1 MAEDA
6 ERTSTW
12 QPGNEPRAEQVWQRT
27 PQPGEILAGRF
38 ALGPVLGAGGSGVVF
53 EAEDLELRQR
63 VAVKVIHPYLGEA
76 RSLER
81 LRREVRLARG
91 HHDHVVAVYDL
102 HEDDGLRFLSMELV
116 AGTSLGAVLA
126 TGNPLPVPQTIT
138 LGRQVASALAFFH
151 SRGLIHRDVKPSNIL
166 LAGAGGEGDTT
177 GEAGWTAKLC
187 DLGLARSLEPGITV
201 TQTATVV
208 GTPAYMAPERAMGDG
223 LTPASDVYA
232 LGLVLW
238 ECLTGQIPLR
248 GNTAVATLVK
258 RQSSRPPRLRA
269 ERPDAPAWLAR
280 LLAAMLDP
288 EPRRRPSA
296 AEVERSLASGQVGRR
311 PPWRSLAAAVAVL
324 LAAGAGL
331 AGWRALAR
339 GATVRVEA
347 AEREVAGY
355 DQRGRATWR
364 HTLENPVQQVERADL
379 DGDGVEEVLVA
390 AYPESGS
397 GLRTDRLPLSEF
409 LIVNRSGAL
418 ITHIRPEQLV
428 RFWAHPFPLRLAVG
442 ITLADVDGDD
452 APEVLLNARQRSF
465 FPNQVLLYWPRHG
478 VWDWALDH
486 SGYLMDLAAVPG
498 RPGQIAALGVNNPLG
513 MQPVFGVWSI
523 VPPDLRRKAA
533 SESGTLASPD
543 HGMGATPTSRWLLYV
558 PLSAELWRRDGNG
571 GSYVVPATDD
581 GFAAVFNGKRVRM
594 DAHGNPEGPNWG
606 QDRLAQRSKILARI
620 AVLINGEAVGS
631 AELVEAEVGRLEA
644 EMAELLAEPPYR
656 AMLALAAARAFARVG
671 ATTRAR
677 EVLLPAVSNEDVVF
691 RLANLEA
698 MEGRIPDAVARTW
711 RLVESGHSPRAGF
724 DASRLLLDL
733 AVEAR
738 DGAELEHAIAAWAR
752 IVSAP
757 TEMHSGLVPAFWARA
772 RLWWD
777 EATAA
782 DSRIRS
788 SPLADEG
795 EAVACLAR
803 WRLGQAS
810 AADAAAMDEYV
821 RAGFEGAPLGLA
833 ARAAVLLSTG
843 ASSDALHLLDRLV
856 NELHWD
862 ATWDLRTRQYQDLA
876 RALRAHALAAVGRPE
891 QARAEAERLL
901 ADRGPRLLP
910 GILAREL
917 LDELARAETT

>member
-1 MAEDA
+1 M
-6 ERTSTW
+6 
-12 QPGNEPRAEQVWQRT
+12 
-27 PQPGEILAGRF
+27 
-38 ALGPVLGAGGSGVVF
+38 LGAGGSGVVF

-63 VAVKVIHPYLGEA
+63 VAVKVIHPYLAAA

-81 LRREVRLARG
+81 LRREVRVARG
-91 HHDHVVAVYDL
+91 HHEHVVAVYDL
-102 HEDDGLRFLSMELV
+102 HEVDGLRFLSMELV
-116 AGTSLGAVLA
+116 AGASLGAVLA
-126 TGNPLPVPQTIT
+126 AGNPLPVHETIA

-151 SRGLIHRDVKPSNIL
+151 GRGLIHRDVKPSNIL
-166 LAGAGGEGDTT
+166 LAGAGGESDST
-177 GEAGWTAKLC
+177 GGHRWTAKLC

-201 TQTATVV
+201 TETAMVV
-208 GTPAYMAPERAMGDG
+208 GTPAYMAPEQATGDD

-238 ECLTGQIPLR
+238 ECLTGQIPFR
-248 GNTAVATLVK
+248 GDTAVATLVK
-258 RQSSRPPRLRA
+258 RQSSRPPRLRS

-288 EPRRRPSA
+288 QPRRRPSA

-311 PPWRSLAAAVAVL
+311 PPWRSLAAAAAVL
-324 LAAGAGL
+324 LVAGASL

-347 AEREVAGY
+347 AGREVAGY
-355 DQRGRATWR
+355 DRRGRATWR

-379 DGDGVEEVLVA
+379 DGDGLEEVLVA
-390 AYPESGS
+390 AYPETGS
-397 GLRTDRLPLSEF
+397 GLRSDRLPLSEF

-418 ITHIRPEQLV
+418 TTHIRPEQLV
-428 RFWAHPFPLRLAVG
+428 RSWNHPFPLRLAVG
-442 ITLADVDGDD
+442 ITLADVDGDG

-498 RPGQIAALGVNNPLG
+498 RSGQIAVVGVNNRLG
-513 MQPVFGVWSI
+513 MQPVFGVWSV
-523 VPPDLRRKAA
+523 VPPGLRRKAV
-533 SESGTLASPD
+533 SGTLLSPD
-543 HGMGATPTSRWLLYV
+543 YGMEATPTSRWLLYV
-558 PLSAELWRRDGNG
+558 PLSAELWRREGEG
-571 GSYVVPATDD
+571 GSYIVPAADD
-581 GFAAVFNGKRVRM
+581 GFAAVFNGKRVRV
-594 DAHGNPEGPNWG
+594 DARGNPEGPNWG
-606 QDRLAQRSKILARI
+606 WDRLAQRGKILARI
-620 AVLINGEAVGS
+620 AGLLNGDAVGS
-631 AELVEAEVGRLEA
+631 AALVEAKVGRLES

-671 ATTRAR
+671 ATARAR
-677 EVLLPAVSNEDVVF
+677 EVLLPAVSNEDVAF

-711 RLVESGHSPRAGF
+711 RLVESGHSPRSGF
-724 DASRLLLDL
+724 DAQRLLLDL
-733 AVEAR
+733 AVETR
-738 DGAELEHAIAAWAR
+738 DGAELERAIAAWVR
-752 IVSAP
+752 FVNAP
-757 TEMHSGLVPAFWARA
+757 TEMHAGLVPAFWARA

-782 DSRIRS
+782 DGRLRS
-788 SPLADEG
+788 SPFADEG

-803 WRLGQAS
+803 WRLKQAS

-833 ARAAVLLSTG
+833 AHAAVLLSTG
-843 ASSDALHLLDRLV
+843 ASGDALHLLNRLV
-856 NELHWD
+856 NELQWD

-901 ADRGPRLLP
+901 ADRGPDLLP
-910 GILAREL
+910 GILAREV
-917 LDELARAETT
+917 LDELARAETTER